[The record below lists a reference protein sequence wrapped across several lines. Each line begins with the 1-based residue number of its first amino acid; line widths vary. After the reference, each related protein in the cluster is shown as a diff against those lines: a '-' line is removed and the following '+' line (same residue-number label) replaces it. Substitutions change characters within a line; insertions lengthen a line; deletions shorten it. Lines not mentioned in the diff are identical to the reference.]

1 VIRVAL
7 VDPPASLAAPGLAV
21 TALTPRAPLLDAA
34 MGVRKLGEGLGSAT
48 AAAVALR
55 RGRFDVAHAFTPEGA
70 VAAAWANGP
79 ASVLTFTEPL
89 RRERLSDRRLR
100 LATLERALRLSG
112 AVVAADDAVAESLE
126 RWLGIGAPVL
136 DLGDGDGHRE
146 LYAALLRATSSRM
159 SLQRS
164 RYAA

>member
-1 VIRVAL
+1 MIRVAL
-7 VDPPASLAAPGLAV
+7 LDPPAPLVAPGLAV
-21 TALTPRAPLLDAA
+21 TVLAPRAPLVDAA
-34 MGVRKLGEGLGSAT
+34 LGLRKLGDGLGSA
-48 AAAVALR
+48 AAAWVALR

-70 VAAAWANGP
+70 VAAGWANGP

-100 LATLERALRLSG
+100 LATLERAVRVSD
-112 AVVAADDAVAESLE
+112 AVVAGDDAVAESLE
-126 RWLGIGAPVL
+126 RWLGIDAPVI
-136 DLGDGDGHRE
+136 DPADGEGHRE

-164 RYAA
+164 RYAS